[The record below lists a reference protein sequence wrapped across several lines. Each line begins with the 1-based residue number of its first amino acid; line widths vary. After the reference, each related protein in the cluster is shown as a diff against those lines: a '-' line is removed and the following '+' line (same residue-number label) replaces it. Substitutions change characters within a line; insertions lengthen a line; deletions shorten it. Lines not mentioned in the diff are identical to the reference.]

1 MVNRL
6 VLCYASVMKQFLS
19 QIKPKFLFSALIFLF
34 ASAISTYLS
43 VAPTFFK
50 QLHHDFSTIINPQT
64 DFSEL
69 TQPDPETSPPITP
82 ENPPTSEDSAKPE
95 SPPEDESYE
104 FSSQLIIK
112 AVNPGY
118 TVDKLS
124 NVGELIELQN
134 LADTTISLAGF
145 SVRYTNGSGKVITLH
160 TFPEGALMTGEF
172 LLMRYTKSPDSDQSE
187 FTYSS
192 SLAMTAGPL
201 ELVYEDEVIDR
212 ICWTGK
218 DDCEKPFKS
227 SSPTTLTRN
236 LSTGSFEHLS
246 EYEPHFDP
254 DFPNLYLP
262 ESEPDQNEQTTL
274 PPKCRGLEFS
284 EILTYY
290 SDDASEQFVELYN
303 PTSKDINL
311 DGCQIGYK
319 NKTYPLSGIIPT
331 GGYLAYYPSPT
342 FTFTK
347 NPTTNNSV
355 SLIDADGEIV
365 DELIYPHGQ
374 KKSTSYALFYDTN
387 GIASWSITYDPT
399 PGSANNSQTFR
410 TCPAGKILNPL
421 TGNCVNLTTS
431 TTTKCPAGKYRNPLT
446 GRCKNIEDSASTLK
460 ECAEGYE
467 RNPTTNRCRKITKPN
482 EGADYALVPT
492 TSSGGTTFIALG
504 IVILIVSLGAIY
516 IALQF
521 RHEAARAA
529 RKIRQRVH
537 DVLENQLSR
546 KIRRNRDKE
555 T

>member
-1 MVNRL
+1 
-6 VLCYASVMKQFLS
+6 MKQFLS
-19 QIKPKFLFSALIFLF
+19 QIKPKFLFSALIFPF
-34 ASAISTYLS
+34 ASAILTYLS

-50 QLHHDFSTIINPQT
+50 QLHHDFSTIISPQT
-64 DFSEL
+64 DLSEL
-69 TQPDPETSPPITP
+69 THPSLETSSLITP
-82 ENPPTSEDSAKPE
+82 ENPPAPEDPANPE
-95 SPPEDESYE
+95 SPPEDESYG

-134 LADTTISLAGF
+134 LADATISLAGL
-145 SVRYTNGSGKVITLH
+145 SVRYTNGSGKVITIH

-172 LLMRYTKSPDSDQSE
+172 LLMRYAKSPDAIQSE
-187 FTYSS
+187 LTYSS
-192 SLAMTAGPL
+192 SLAMAAGPL
-201 ELVYEDEVIDR
+201 ELVHEDEVLDR
-212 ICWTGK
+212 VCWTGK
-218 DDCEKPFKS
+218 DNCEKPFKS
-227 SSPTTLTRN
+227 SSPTTLVRN
-236 LSTGSFEHLS
+236 LSTGGFEHLS

-254 DFPNLYLP
+254 DFPSLYLP
-262 ESEPDQNEQTTL
+262 EPEPDQDEQVAL

-290 SDDASEQFVELYN
+290 SEDASEQFVELYN
-303 PTSKDINL
+303 PTPKDIDI

-319 NKTYPLSGIIPT
+319 NKTYPLSGIIPAS
-331 GGYLAYYPSPT
+331 GYLAYYPSSA
-342 FTFTK
+342 FSFTK

-355 SLIDADGEIV
+355 SLIDADGEVI
-365 DELIYPHGQ
+365 DELVYSHGQ

-387 GIASWSITYDPT
+387 GVANWSITYDPT
-399 PGSANNSQTFR
+399 PGSTNNSQKFR
-410 TCPAGKILNPL
+410 TCPAGKVLNPL

-431 TTTKCPAGKYRNPLT
+431 TTTECPAGKYRNPLT
-446 GRCKNIEDSASTLK
+446 GRCKNIEDSTSTLK

-492 TSSGGTTFIALG
+492 TSSSGTTFVAFG
-504 IVILIVSLGAIY
+504 IVILIISLGAIY

-537 DVLENQLSR
+537 DILKNQLPR
-546 KIRRNRDKE
+546 KIRRDRDKE